1 MKEEYEGLYTQF
13 LVKSIKAERDKVALQ
28 RRLARTNYI
37 LSCLSRVSC
46 SKTCV
51 KSWLDYREFTKM
63 RCLILFTILFF
74 LVLVICLLAV

>member
-1 MKEEYEGLYTQF
+1 M
-13 LVKSIKAERDKVALQ
+13 ALQ
-28 RRLARTNYI
+28 RRLARVNYI
-37 LSCLSRVSC
+37 LSGVSRLSC
-46 SKTCV
+46 SQACV